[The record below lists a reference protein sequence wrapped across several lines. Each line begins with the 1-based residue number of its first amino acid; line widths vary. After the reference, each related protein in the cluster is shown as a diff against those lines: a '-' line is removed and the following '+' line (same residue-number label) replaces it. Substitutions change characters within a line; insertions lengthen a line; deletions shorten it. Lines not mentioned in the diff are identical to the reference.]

1 MFIFDYILSSSDKI
15 MDQIKEEFKTIM
27 ERKNCGEEGS
37 YTNYLFSKGTENITK
52 QIGEEATEVVIAA
65 IKNDNEELV
74 GEICDLTYH
83 VLVLMAEKGLSLE
96 DISKELKKRRE
107 KSNNFKGE
115 RKPIENL

>member
-1 MFIFDYILSSSDKI
+1 MS
-15 MDQIKEEFKTIM
+15 QIKEEFKTIM

-37 YTNYLFSKGTENITK
+37 YTNYLFNKGTEKITK
-52 QIGEEATEVVIAA
+52 KIGEEATEVVIAA
-65 IKNDNEELV
+65 IKDDKKELV
-74 GEICDLTYH
+74 GEICDLAYH